1 MSSRA
6 VCPIRP
12 RLFRIGMHAATPS
25 NKADGTPYTPALLPR
40 AGLFLPGLP
49 AMFGTL
55 PYMSF
60 GQWSIYH
67 TPPIF
72 LLHNNSVLCNFQYK
86 FSHFFVNFFLPMFLT
101 VKNGLIFKGLIKLI
115 VQNKTAQHLGYVLA
129 PKLLYSSRSKSR
141 VKLKSAD
148 GKPTQLLNRLS
159 S

>member
-1 MSSRA
+1 
-6 VCPIRP
+6 
-12 RLFRIGMHAATPS
+12 MHAATPS

-55 PYMSF
+55 PHMSF

-86 FSHFFVNFFLPMFLT
+86 FSHFFVNFFRSMFLT
-101 VKNGLIFKGLIKLI
+101 VKNGLIFKAFIKLI
-115 VQNKTAQHLGYVLA
+115 VQNKTAQHLGYVSSLQA
-129 PKLLYSSRSKSR
+129 PLPLPEQAWGQAPERRRQAGAASQQAFLSRRACASP
-141 VKLKSAD
+141 D
-148 GKPTQLLNRLS
+148 GTSPP
-159 S
+159 